1 MGTYAVT
8 GSASGMGR
16 ETAQRLRDGGHTV
29 IGVDIRS
36 AEVVADLSTPAGRKT
51 AADGVLAA
59 SGAGLDGAMLA
70 AGLGPAPG
78 SDRPRQIAQVNK
90 STTWASSTC
99 SLAGGPRLPP
109 LSAPKSL
116 SFPVI
121 RQPPCPRCRAAPSA
135 HC

>member
-59 SGAGLDGAMLA
+59 SGAGLDGAVLA
-70 AGLGPAPG
+70 AGLGPAPAPTARAR
-78 SDRPRQIAQVNK
+78 SPK

-121 RQPPCPRCRAAPSA
+121 RQLPCPRCRAAPSA